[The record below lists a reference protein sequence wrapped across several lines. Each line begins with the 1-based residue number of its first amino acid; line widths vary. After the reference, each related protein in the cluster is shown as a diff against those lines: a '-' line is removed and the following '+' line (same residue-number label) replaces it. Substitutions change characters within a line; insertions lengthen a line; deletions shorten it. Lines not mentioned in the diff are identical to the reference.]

1 MIKSIQGGRYVQ
13 VIGGISPV
21 PYISPGS
28 QSAGMM
34 RYNTNSQNIEVY
46 DGVGWQSIPNDYA
59 TVSLNADA
67 ESLRDWARQERDR
80 QNKREQLIKDKPN
93 LQKAMDAVKRAEENF
108 DILAALVG
116 NEQASIS

>member
-13 VIGGISPV
+13 VVGGQSPM

-34 RYNTNSQNIEVY
+34 RYNTSSQNIEVY
-46 DGVGWQSIPNDYA
+46 DGAGWQQIVNDYV

-67 ESLRDWARQERDR
+67 ETLLDWARQERDR
-80 QNKREQLIKDKPN
+80 QYKREQLIKDNPH
-93 LQKAMDAVKRAEENF
+93 LQKAMDAIKRAEENF

-116 NEQASIS
+116 EEQASVT

>member
-13 VIGGISPV
+13 VVGGVSPV

-46 DGVGWQSIPNDYA
+46 DGVGWQAFPNDYV
-59 TVSLNADA
+59 TVALNADA
-67 ESLRDWARQERDR
+67 ESLLDWARQERDR
-80 QNKREQLIKDKPN
+80 QYQREQLIKDKPH
-93 LQKAMDAVKRAEENF
+93 LQKALDAIKRAEENF
-108 DILAALVG
+108 DILATLSE
-116 NEQASIS
+116 EQASVV

>member
-34 RYNTNSQNIEVY
+34 RYNTNSQTIEVY
-46 DGVGWQSIPNDYA
+46 DGVSWQAFPNDYV

-67 ESLRDWARQERDR
+67 ETLLDWARQERDR
-80 QNKREQLIKDKPN
+80 QYRREQLIKDNPN
-93 LQKAMDAVKRAEENF
+93 LQKALDAIRRAEENF

-116 NEQASIS
+116 EEHNETA